1 MISDTPPPRLPNSH
15 CAVLITSIIK
25 MSDLRKSADRSTLGH
40 DRFDQK
46 SDRSDQNPIR
56 AETGMAQI
64 NIKRGIERVPGGMMI
79 VPLLLGALVA
89 TFLPGMPKFF
99 GSFTNALFTGAL
111 PILAVFYVCMGA
123 SIDVKATP
131 YLLKKGGAL
140 FVTKVGA
147 AIVVGVVMGHFL
159 GEQPISS
166 GLFAGLS
173 TLAVVAAMNDTNGGL
188 YMALMGQ
195 YGRSEDVG
203 AYTIMSLE
211 SGPFLTMVTLGVAG
225 LSAFP
230 WPTLVGSILPLVFGM
245 LLGNLDREMRAFL
258 GKAVPVMIPFFALA
272 LGASLDLH
280 KVWQA
285 GVLGIGLGIA
295 VVIVTGI
302 PLYLADRLTGG
313 TGVAGTAA
321 ANTAGN
327 AAAVPALIAAA
338 NPVYAEAAKSATLL
352 VAACV
357 VVTAILSPILT
368 AAVAKRVQVR
378 RESRELAR

>member
-1 MISDTPPPRLPNSH
+1 
-15 CAVLITSIIK
+15 
-25 MSDLRKSADRSTLGH
+25 
-40 DRFDQK
+40 
-46 SDRSDQNPIR
+46 
-56 AETGMAQI
+56 MAQI
-64 NIKRGIERVPGGMMI
+64 HIKRAVERVPGGMMI
-79 VPLLLGALVA
+79 VPLLIGSLIA
-89 TFLPGMPKFF
+89 TFLPDMPKFF
-99 GSFTNALFTGAL
+99 GSFTNALFTGSL

-131 YLLKKGGAL
+131 YLLRKGGAL
-140 FVTKVGA
+140 FVTKVGT
-147 AIVVGVVMGHFL
+147 AIVAGVVLGHFL
-159 GEQPISS
+159 GEQPVSS
-166 GLFAGLS
+166 GLFAGIS

-211 SGPFLTMVTLGVAG
+211 SGPFLTIVTLGVAG

-230 WPTLVGSILPLVFGM
+230 WPTLVGSILPLAIGM

-258 GKAVPVMIPFFALA
+258 GRAVPVMIPFFALA
-272 LGASLDLH
+272 LGAGLDLH

-285 GVLGIGLGIA
+285 GLLGIVLGVA
-295 VVIVTGI
+295 VVIVTGV
-302 PLYLADRLTGG
+302 PLFFADRLTGG
-313 TGVAGTAA
+313 TGVAGVAA

-338 NPVYAEAAKSATLL
+338 NPVYTEAAKTATLL

-357 VVTAILSPILT
+357 VVTAIVSPILT
-368 AAVAKRVQVR
+368 ASVARRVGGKSGAANQDGGAAG
-378 RESRELAR
+378 EGAR

>member
-1 MISDTPPPRLPNSH
+1 
-15 CAVLITSIIK
+15 
-25 MSDLRKSADRSTLGH
+25 
-40 DRFDQK
+40 
-46 SDRSDQNPIR
+46 
-56 AETGMAQI
+56 MAQI
-64 NIKRGIERVPGGMMI
+64 RIKRAIERVPGGMMI
-79 VPLLLGALVA
+79 VPLLVGALVA
-89 TFLPGMPKFF
+89 TFLPDMPKFF

-131 YLLKKGGAL
+131 YIVKKGGAL
-140 FVTKVGA
+140 FAAKVGT
-147 AIVVGVVMGHFL
+147 AILVGVVLGHFL
-159 GEQPISS
+159 GEQPITS

-203 AYTIMSLE
+203 AYSIMSLE

-230 WPTLVGSILPLVFGM
+230 WQTLVGSILPLALGM
-245 LLGNLDREMRAFL
+245 LLGNLDREMRDFL
-258 GKAVPVMIPFFALA
+258 GRAVPVMIPFFALA
-272 LGASLDLH
+272 LGAGLDLH

-285 GVLGIGLGIA
+285 GLLGIGLGIA

-302 PLYLADRLTGG
+302 PLYIIDRVTGG
-313 TGVAGTAA
+313 TGVAGVSA

-357 VVTAILSPILT
+357 VVTAIVSPILT
-368 AAVAKRVQVR
+368 AAVAR
-378 RESRELAR
+378 RANAHRAVSGSREAVQ